1 MRLRGVGPV
10 LCSSGV
16 SCFLRF
22 VHSRHRNG
30 SQISDDGVDLRRLEV
45 ILERGHAVGAVDDEG
60 AHDLVVAGGRGLVQH
75 RPVGLDAE
83 RRLQV
88 ADAARLREDL
98 AAELLRFVERALL
111 RMSGGRCE
119 RERQCRDSVFH
130 SVLPAAFWFPPAARG
145 DYRTGGGEFQPDQA
159 GSRPCFLMTGAAAGA
174 VMNLTSAR
182 AASACFAPAWMP
194 AENMVIRWSSP
205 GSGPT

>member
-1 MRLRGVGPV
+1 MPGASFES
-10 LCSSGV
+10 CSSGF
-16 SCFLRF
+16 SSFLGARRGRSG
-22 VHSRHRNG
+22 HRHRFH
-30 SQISDDGVDLRRLEV
+30 ISDDRVDLRRLQV

-75 RPVGLDAE
+75 RPAGLDPE

-119 RERQCRDSVFH
+119 REHQCRDSVFH
-130 SVLPAAFWFPPAARG
+130 SVPPAAFWFPPAARG
-145 DYRTGGGEFQPDQA
+145 DYRTGGGAFQPDQA
-159 GSRPCFLMTGAAAGA
+159 GSRPCFLMTAAPAGA
-174 VMNLTSAR
+174 VMNLTSAL

-194 AENMVIRWSSP
+194 AENMVMRWSSP